1 VLAEEEEKLPS
12 DVKPS
17 RTLDCIGLYCPE
29 PVFQTRL
36 ELDKMALGE
45 VLEMLAD
52 DPAAEEDIKSLVK
65 RTGHELLKLTKRGN
79 ILRFLIRK
87 KLSKKVTQLE

>member
-1 VLAEEEEKLPS
+1 MPS

-29 PVFQTRL
+29 PVFRTRL
-36 ELDKMALGE
+36 ELDKMDVGE
-45 VLEMLAD
+45 VLEMIAD

-65 RTGHELLKLTKRGN
+65 RTGHELLQLSKRGN
-79 ILRFLIRK
+79 VLRFLIRK
-87 KLSKKVTQLE
+87 VK